1 MQNENHYLKMEL
13 QDAQEQLKKEA
24 KTAADM
30 EKTMQ
35 QDKETI
41 MVNTL
46 NSFTKKKRERERKE
60 L

>member
-30 EKTMQ
+30 EKSMQ

-41 MVNTL
+41 MVSGLWLYLQRNL
-46 NSFTKKKRERERKE
+46 
-60 L
+60 LYM